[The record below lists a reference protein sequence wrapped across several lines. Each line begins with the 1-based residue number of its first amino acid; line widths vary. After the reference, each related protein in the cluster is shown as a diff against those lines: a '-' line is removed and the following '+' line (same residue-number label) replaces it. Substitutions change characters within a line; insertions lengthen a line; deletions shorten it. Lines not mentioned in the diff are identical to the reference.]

1 MEFDIKKVIFDVAD
15 PKVDLLIGKGV
26 VTGMRLLDLKDHV
39 IAEECFDV
47 LEGVDTTHNYFLLK
61 SGKLASIIYPGNGE
75 EVEVKYRPF
84 ANRGQM
90 IAKADEVNP
99 SNRHDFTQPLVWLKY
114 KGTWN
119 TYLVTGILESG
130 IMLDEFFTWEEAFK
144 KLEFLNGTPF
154 GERA

>member
-1 MEFDIKKVIFDVAD
+1 MEFDIKQVIFDVAD
-15 PKVDLLIGKGV
+15 PKVDALIGKGV
-26 VTGMRLLDLKDHV
+26 ITGMRLLDLKDHV

-61 SGKLASIIYPGNGE
+61 SGKLASIIYPANG
-75 EVEVKYRPF
+75 VCLKYRPF
-84 ANRGQM
+84 TGRGEM
-90 IAKADEVNP
+90 IARADKVVQ

-119 TYLVTGILESG
+119 AYLVTGILEAG

-144 KLEFLNGTPF
+144 KLEFLNETPF
-154 GERA
+154 GELA

>member
-1 MEFDIKKVIFDVAD
+1 MEFDIKQVIFDVAD
-15 PKVDLLIGKGV
+15 PKVDALIGKGV
-26 VTGMRLLDLKDHV
+26 ITGMRLLDLKDHV

-61 SGKLASIIYPGNGE
+61 SGKLASIIYPANG
-75 EVEVKYRPF
+75 VCLKYRPF
-84 ANRGQM
+84 TGRGEM
-90 IAKADEVNP
+90 IARADKVVS

-119 TYLVTGILESG
+119 AYLVTGILEAG

-144 KLEFLNGTPF
+144 KLEFLNETPF
-154 GERA
+154 GELA